1 MLALND
7 RPQGVLAGTMPRP
20 LMIMVG
26 TIYSLTTTVIGV
38 IALCATTEKN
48 GGTVNQEE
56 YCVTTL
62 VVAACAMP
70 PA

>member
-1 MLALND
+1 MAD
-7 RPQGVLAGTMPRP
+7 TIHRPTA
-20 LMIMVG
+20 
-26 TIYSLTTTVIGV
+26 TVIGV
-38 IALCATTEKN
+38 IALCAATEKN